1 MRYFRK
7 MSSLAYQA
15 EAVCSPEVVLGDS
28 VVPQAACMSK
38 AVTLEQQRRSNAP
51 VQQES
56 QAKPSAQ
63 ATQHFT
69 CTVVC

>member
-1 MRYFRK
+1 
-7 MSSLAYQA
+7 
-15 EAVCSPEVVLGDS
+15 
-28 VVPQAACMSK
+28 MSK
-38 AVTLEQQRRSNAP
+38 AVTLEQQRRSDAP

-69 CTVVC
+69 CSVVC